1 VLLERIWLRDFRS
14 YTSLE
19 LELDAG
25 LTVVTG
31 ANGSGKTNLLEA
43 IGYLATQRSFR
54 GHPTDALVR
63 TGADRAVVRA
73 EGRDGDRSLLL
84 EAEIVPGGRS
94 RFLLNRQPVRRV
106 RDLASTVRVSVFTP
120 DDLEL
125 VKGGPGERR
134 TWIDDLLAAVH
145 RRHAAVQDDLERIL
159 RQRNALLKSLNGRP
173 DRLDESAA
181 VTLDVWDT
189 KLAEVGAAVVAARLG
204 LLEALTPLLDEAYA
218 VIAGSGAAQAV
229 SGHYEASWLPGPV
242 AVPPVAVPP
251 VAVPPVAVPPE
262 SDGPARS
269 AALARVL
276 VAALLAG
283 RAEDVRRGLS
293 LVGPHRDDIVWRI
306 AGRNSRTHASQGE
319 QRTLA
324 LAMRLAGHRHV
335 AAVAGSS
342 PILLLDDVF
351 SELDP
356 ARCAALIAHLPAG
369 QALLAS
375 AQRPPSQVG
384 PHTTVVTELPGPV
397 GPVDGA
403 GPDGAT
409 TQGGTQVRRRPTGIP
424 APGDNSGE
432 TVEETAPKPI
442 TQHEVTRT

>member
-1 VLLERIWLRDFRS
+1 MLLERIWLRDFRS

-19 LELDAG
+19 LELDPG

-54 GHPTDALVR
+54 GHPTEALVR

-73 EGRDGDRSLLL
+73 EGRDGERSLLL

-229 SGHYEASWLPGPV
+229 SGHYEASWLPDPPASVPGTEGPT
-242 AVPPVAVPP
+242 
-251 VAVPPVAVPPE
+251 
-262 SDGPARS
+262 RS
-269 AALARVL
+269 AALAEVL
-276 VAALLAG
+276 GAALRAG

-293 LVGPHRDDIVWRI
+293 LVGPHRDDLVWRI
-306 AGRNSRTHASQGE
+306 SGRPSRTHASQGE

-335 AAVAGSS
+335 ASVAGSS

-351 SELDP
+351 SELDA

-384 PHTTVVTELPGPV
+384 PHTTVVTELPGPPSGV
-397 GPVDGA
+397 GPV
-403 GPDGAT
+403 DGAT
-409 TQGGTQVRRRPTGIP
+409 TQGGTQVHRRPTGIR

-432 TVEETAPKPI
+432 TVEETAPKPF
-442 TQHEVTRT
+442 TEHEVTRA